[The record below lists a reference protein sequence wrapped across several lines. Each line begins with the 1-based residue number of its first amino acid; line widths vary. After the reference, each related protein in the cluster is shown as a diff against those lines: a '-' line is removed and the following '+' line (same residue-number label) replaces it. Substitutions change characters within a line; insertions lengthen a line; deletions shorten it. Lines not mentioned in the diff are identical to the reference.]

1 MAGNRDSEMMV
12 MVLVAVAVLQSC
24 LCCMAFTKS
33 IHSCWWYL
41 PCGACLGIAT
51 NVLWLTTT
59 KALPGRDQIYTLS
72 VLWDCVMVTI
82 YFVIP
87 IFFFGVKL
95 DRLGLIG
102 VMLTI
107 FGALLVKL
115 RSGQNLSP

>member
-1 MAGNRDSEMMV
+1 
-12 MVLVAVAVLQSC
+12 
-24 LCCMAFTKS
+24 
-33 IHSCWWYL
+33 
-41 PCGACLGIAT
+41 
-51 NVLWLTTT
+51 
-59 KALPGRDQIYTLS
+59 
-72 VLWDCVMVTI
+72 MVTI

-95 DRLGLIG
+95 DRIGLIG